1 MISFCDAPNAAGYT
15 DPVRHFVIDRF
26 ISQGEV
32 EACAAE
38 VTQDSGEWVKY
49 WNPSEKKLAC
59 NDYDAFGPSCATM
72 IDYMQGEEFIDLL
85 SKSFEISPLQSD
97 PLLHGGGIHV
107 SGNGGMLSVHL
118 DYAKHPRLP
127 LLERRLNAILYLT
140 PYWQDEW
147 GGATVFTKPDGK
159 TVVARVYPK
168 PGRLLVFATN
178 DLSYHGVEPVT
189 CPEGINRITLATYY
203 LSHIRPGVTRERA
216 LFVPQR

>member
-1 MISFCDAPNAAGYT
+1 MLSFCDAPNAKGYSS
-15 DPVRHFVIDRF
+15 PVPHYIIDNF
-26 ISQGEV
+26 ISKKEV
-32 EACAAE
+32 EDCAAE
-38 VTQDSGEWVKY
+38 VSQDSGKWVKY
-49 WNPSEKKLAC
+49 WNPSEKKMAC
-59 NDYDAFGPSCATM
+59 NDYDAFGASLQKMTDC
-72 IDYMQGEEFIDLL
+72 MQGEEFIGML
-85 SKSFEISPLQSD
+85 SKSFQISPLQSD

-140 PYWQDEW
+140 PFWQDEW
-147 GGATVFTKPDGK
+147 GGATVLTKPDGR

-189 CPEGINRITLATYY
+189 CPDGVNRITLATYY

-216 LFVPQR
+216 LFVPNR